1 MDFIFTTQN
10 NYEDYETDLCRNED
24 NNSLFEELENPP
36 TRRKN
41 GAPAELSKYAF
52 LHNEF
57 FD

>member
-1 MDFIFTTQN
+1 MGFIFTTQN
-10 NYEDYETDLCRNED
+10 NYEDYEIDFCQNED
-24 NNSLFEELENPP
+24 NTFLSEKPENPP